1 MKIGIIGAG
10 AMGSGIAQV
19 ASQAGHEV
27 ILTDLSQDVL
37 NASKSKLA
45 KIMNRLVE
53 KEKITCDEAQNIQS
67 RIIRTT
73 SLKDLKD
80 CSLVIEA
87 VVERMDVKNAV
98 FSELE
103 GIVSDE
109 AIIASNTSSLSIT
122 SIAKECRESDRI
134 VRLHFF
140 NPAPLMPL
148 VEIIPAL
155 QTKEEISLEQNLHFR
170 VCPGLAYLA
179 DQNF

>member
-67 RIIRTT
+67 RIIRLT
-73 SLKDLKD
+73 SLNDLKD

-103 GIVSDE
+103 GILSDE

-122 SIAKECRESDRI
+122 SIAKECRVSDRI
-134 VRLHFF
+134 VVLHSC
-140 NPAPLMPL
+140 L
-148 VEIIPAL
+148 
-155 QTKEEISLEQNLHFR
+155 
-170 VCPGLAYLA
+170 
-179 DQNF
+179 